1 MNVQVVAVGKIKD
14 KFVDLGLKEYSKRMG
29 RYGRFQIVE
38 VKEDSFNEPLSE
50 KEIEQIL
57 AREGERVLAA
67 IKPRSFV
74 FALDRAGESWSSE
87 ELAAEFQRL
96 AISGTSQLVFVIGGS
111 LGLDERVTD
120 SADVALSFSAFTF
133 PHQLMRLILLEQ
145 IYRAW
150 RALSQIRKGGRLMRW
165 NKISDAVIRRLP
177 LYLRVL
183 DDLANES
190 ETESISSQELGVRAG
205 VGPAL
210 VRKDLA
216 WFGEFGKQGV
226 GYEIGFLRDEL
237 RKILNLDSNLP
248 VGLVGVGSLGV
259 ALTRYH
265 LKRFAE
271 DESFNLELA
280 VLFDSDVA
288 KIGGSVEGIP
298 VHGLEDIPSQVQEK
312 GLKIVIIT
320 VPAQNAQ
327 DVANQFIHAGIQ
339 GILNFAPVKLQAP
352 DTVHVVNTDVSLELQ
367 RLAYYVPKTT
377 KS

>member
-1 MNVQVVAVGKIKD
+1 
-14 KFVDLGLKEYSKRMG
+14 
-29 RYGRFQIVE
+29 
-38 VKEDSFNEPLSE
+38 
-50 KEIEQIL
+50 
-57 AREGERVLAA
+57 
-67 IKPRSFV
+67 
-74 FALDRAGESWSSE
+74 
-87 ELAAEFQRL
+87 
-96 AISGTSQLVFVIGGS
+96 
-111 LGLDERVTD
+111 
-120 SADVALSFSAFTF
+120 
-133 PHQLMRLILLEQ
+133 
-145 IYRAW
+145 
-150 RALSQIRKGGRLMRW
+150 MRW
-165 NKISDAVIRRLP
+165 NKISDAVITRLP

-248 VGLVGVGSLGV
+248 V
-259 ALTRYH
+259 TRYH